1 MGKNQVITLGVAI
14 TAIILFYL
22 GCDNLS
28 QSQKRINQT
37 RKSSLV
43 ATDIQNLLNNAKDE
57 MSESN
62 KGEIALLESM
72 VRSSSEDTL
81 AMISNLE
88 KLSANWFQFGHPE
101 IAGHYAK
108 EIASIQED
116 AGSWEMAGTT
126 FVLCLQK
133 QRDQKIR
140 DFCSVNAVSAF
151 ENAISEDPNNVSH
164 RINLALCY
172 VEEPQKDN
180 PMRGI
185 LMLRE
190 LSENY
195 PESASVKYQLGRLA
209 VMTNQLDKAVERLES
224 AHTINPEDKRIV
236 CLLADTYQKLG
247 NSSKYEE
254 FAKKCTD

>member
-1 MGKNQVITLGVAI
+1 MGKNQVIALVVAI
-14 TAIILFYL
+14 VAVIIFYL

-28 QSQKRINQT
+28 QSQQRINET
-37 RKSSLV
+37 RKGSLV

-57 MSESN
+57 MSETN
-62 KGEIALLESM
+62 RGEISALESI
-72 VRSSSEDTL
+72 VRNSAPDTL
-81 AMISNLE
+81 AMLSNLE
-88 KLSANWFQFGHPE
+88 KLSASWFQFGHAE

-108 EIASIQED
+108 EIASIKQD
-116 AGSWEMAGTT
+116 AGSWEIAGTT

-133 QRDQKIR
+133 SDDPKIR
-140 DFCSVNAVSAF
+140 TFCSTNAVTAF
-151 ENAISEDPNNVSH
+151 ENAIAEDPENVSH

-195 PESASVKYQLGRLA
+195 PDNPSVRYQLGRLA
-209 VMTNQLDKAVERLES
+209 VMTGQFEKAIERLES
-224 AHTINPEDKRIV
+224 AYTLSPDDKRIV
-236 CLLADTYQKLG
+236 CLLADTYQKVG
-247 NSSKYEE
+247 NSLKSEE
-254 FAKKCTD
+254 FAKKCTN